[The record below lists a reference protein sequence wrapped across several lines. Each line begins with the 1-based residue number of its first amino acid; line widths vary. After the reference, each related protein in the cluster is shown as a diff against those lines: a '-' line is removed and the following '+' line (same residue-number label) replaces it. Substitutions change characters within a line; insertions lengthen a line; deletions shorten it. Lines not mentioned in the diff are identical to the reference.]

1 MEDLHPSID
10 LGSVLQT
17 LDSTSA
23 ERNREN
29 ISTVVIR
36 DFK

>member
-1 MEDLHPSID
+1 MEDIHPSTD

-17 LDSTSA
+17 LDSTST

-29 ISTVVIR
+29 K
-36 DFK
+36 FLLY